1 MPTRNGLQLFT
12 LCVPKASLSAA
23 PNSGMPET
31 ESSGT
36 RRGITGLPLDVLA
49 GPCLLGSCRLAQL
62 ALVACV
68 SHRLRE
74 AAAAAAAR
82 HTTVSISGPYDEEDA
97 VALLAKLPSLQALDL
112 SSAQI
117 LRSHFLSETK
127 YNWH

>member
-1 MPTRNGLQLFT
+1 
-12 LCVPKASLSAA
+12 
-23 PNSGMPET
+23 MPET
-31 ESSGT
+31 ESTGT

-74 AAAAAAAR
+74 AAAAAAAH
-82 HTTVSISGPYDEEDA
+82 HTAVSISGPYDEEDA

-117 LRSHFLSETK
+117 LRSNFL
-127 YNWH
+127 

>member
-82 HTTVSISGPYDEEDA
+82 HTAVSISGPYDEEDA

-117 LRSHFLSETK
+117 LKSNFQ
-127 YNWH
+127 